1 MKLYRVAAMFPEA
14 PAAHAFQETRVKAS
28 NMGTAACRGLAALRL
43 RDHIKGRHLE
53 TVKLTVTY
61 LGAKSNE
68 AD

>member
-1 MKLYRVAAMFPEA
+1 MKIYSVSAMFPEA

-28 NMGTAACRGLAALRL
+28 NMGTAACRGLATIRQ

-53 TVKLTVTY
+53 TVKLTVTC
-61 LGAKSNE
+61 LGAKHE